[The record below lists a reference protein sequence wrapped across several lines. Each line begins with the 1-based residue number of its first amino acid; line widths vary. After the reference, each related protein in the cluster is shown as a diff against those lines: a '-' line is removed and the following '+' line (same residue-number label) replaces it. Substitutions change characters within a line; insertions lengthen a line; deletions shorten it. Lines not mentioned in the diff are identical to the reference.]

1 MKVLNRYAILH
12 IIGCVLFLTQP
23 IWLYTGPPDRAA
35 FLFSKPMQR
44 DLIGNALMLG
54 FFYLHY
60 FIIIPSLYFKQ
71 KRLPYLLSILAGFI
85 VICLLPSL
93 LTGRNPF
100 LEGAAAYPP
109 MDTRLPPPPPGPFL
123 AEIKHQVFLF
133 IAVVFFSLSL
143 RIRSR
148 RYKEQTTLHAAEL
161 ATIRAQINPHFLFN
175 TLNSIYA
182 LAVRKDDATADSI
195 VHLSGL
201 MRYVFRESGD
211 QHIPLHKELEY
222 LGNYVELQRS
232 RLGDTVVIRYTM
244 EQEDAAPAVIAP
256 LILISFIE
264 NAFKYGVN
272 PEAASLISI
281 HIKVSK
287 KTLYLSVHNYKVVLP
302 QHSFS
307 SGIGVH
313 NAKERLE
320 LLYPGKHKLEI
331 TEDAH
336 HYLVTLIMELL

>member
-1 MKVLNRYAILH
+1 M
-12 IIGCVLFLTQP
+12 
-23 IWLYTGPPDRAA
+23 WLYIGPPDRAA

-54 FFYLHY
+54 LCYLHY
-60 FIIIPSLYFKQ
+60 YIIIPRLYFKQ
-71 KRLPYLLSILAGFI
+71 KRLLYLLSILAGFL
-85 VICLLPSL
+85 VICLLPS
-93 LTGRNPF
+93 P
-100 LEGAAAYPP
+100 AAA
-109 MDTRLPPPPPGPFL
+109 R
-123 AEIKHQVFLF
+123 HQVFLF
-133 IAVVFFSLSL
+133 ITVVFFSLLL
-143 RIRSR
+143 RIRSH
-148 RYKEQTTLHAAEL
+148 RYQEQNTRHAAEL

-211 QHIPLHKELEY
+211 QHIPLQKELEY
-222 LGNYVELQRS
+222 LGNYIELQRS
-232 RLGDTVVIRYTM
+232 RLGDTVVIRHTL
-244 EQEDAAPAVIAP
+244 EQQEAAPAGIAP

-272 PEAASLISI
+272 PEAASRVSI

-307 SGIGVH
+307 SGIGAH
-313 NAKERLE
+313 NARERLE
-320 LLYPGKHKLEI
+320 LLYPGKHTLEI
-331 TEDAH
+331 KEDAH
-336 HYLVTLIMELL
+336 HYQVTLIMELL

>member
-1 MKVLNRYAILH
+1 MKVLNRYALLH
-12 IIGCVLFLTQP
+12 IIGCVLFLSQP
-23 IWLYTGPPDRAA
+23 VWLYTGPPDRAA

-60 FIIIPSLYFKQ
+60 YIIIPRLYFKE
-71 KRLPYLLSILAGFI
+71 KRLPYLLSILAGFL

-93 LTGRNPF
+93 AEARH
-100 LEGAAAYPP
+100 
-109 MDTRLPPPPPGPFL
+109 L
-123 AEIKHQVFLF
+123 AFLF
-133 IAVVFFSLSL
+133 IAVVFFSLLL

-148 RYKEQTTLHAAEL
+148 RYQEQSTRHAAEL

-211 QHIPLHKELEY
+211 QHIPLQKELEY
-222 LGNYVELQRS
+222 LGNYIELQRS
-232 RLGDTVVIRYTM
+232 RLGDTVVIRYTL
-244 EQEDAAPAVIAP
+244 EQQEAAPAGIAP

-272 PEAASLISI
+272 PEAASRVSI

-302 QHSFS
+302 QYSFS

-320 LLYPGKHKLEI
+320 LLYHGKHTLEI
-331 TEDAH
+331 KEDAR
-336 HYLVTLIMELL
+336 HYQVTLIMELL

>member
-1 MKVLNRYAILH
+1 
-12 IIGCVLFLTQP
+12 
-23 IWLYTGPPDRAA
+23 
-35 FLFSKPMQR
+35 MQR

-60 FIIIPSLYFKQ
+60 FIIIPRLYFKQ
-71 KRLPYLLSILAGFI
+71 KRLLYLLSILAGFI
-85 VICLLPSL
+85 VICLLPS
-93 LTGRNPF
+93 P
-100 LEGAAAYPP
+100 AAA
-109 MDTRLPPPPPGPFL
+109 R
-123 AEIKHQVFLF
+123 HQVFLF
-133 IAVVFFSLSL
+133 IAVVFFSLLL

-148 RYKEQTTLHAAEL
+148 RYQEQSTRHAAEL

-211 QHIPLHKELEY
+211 QHIPLQKELEY
-222 LGNYVELQRS
+222 LGNYIELQRS
-232 RLGDTVVIRYTM
+232 RLGDTVVIRYTL
-244 EQEDAAPAVIAP
+244 EQQEAASAGIAP

-272 PEAASLISI
+272 PEAASRVSI
-281 HIKVSK
+281 HIKVFK
-287 KTLYLSVHNYKVVLP
+287 KALYLSVHNYKVVLP

-307 SGIGVH
+307 SGIGAH
-313 NAKERLE
+313 NARERLE
-320 LLYPGKHKLEI
+320 LLYPGKHTLEI
-331 TEDAH
+331 KEDAH
-336 HYLVTLIMELL
+336 HYQVTLIMELL

>member
-1 MKVLNRYAILH
+1 
-12 IIGCVLFLTQP
+12 
-23 IWLYTGPPDRAA
+23 
-35 FLFSKPMQR
+35 
-44 DLIGNALMLG
+44 MLG

-109 MDTRLPPPPPGPFL
+109 MDARLPPPPPPPGPFL
-123 AEIKHQVFLF
+123 AEIRHQVFLF

-211 QHIPLHKELEY
+211 QHIPLQKELEY
-222 LGNYVELQRS
+222 LGNYIELQRS
-232 RLGDTVVIRYTM
+232 RLGDTVVIRYTV
-244 EQEDAAPAVIAP
+244 EQEEIAPAVIAP

-272 PEAASLISI
+272 PEAASLVSI

>member
-1 MKVLNRYAILH
+1 
-12 IIGCVLFLTQP
+12 
-23 IWLYTGPPDRAA
+23 
-35 FLFSKPMQR
+35 MQR

-60 FIIIPSLYFKQ
+60 FIIIPALYFKQ
-71 KRLPYLLSILAGFI
+71 KRLPYLLSILVGFM

-100 LEGAAAYPP
+100 LQGAAAFPP
-109 MDTRLPPPPPGPFL
+109 EDVYLPPPPPGPFL

-133 IAVVFFSLSL
+133 IAVVFFSLLL

-148 RYKEQTTLHAAEL
+148 RYKEQTTRHAAEL

-201 MRYVFRESGD
+201 MRYVFKESGD
-211 QHIPLHKELEY
+211 DNIPLHKELEY
-222 LGNYVELQRS
+222 LENYVELQRS
-232 RLGDTVVIRYTM
+232 RLGDTVVIRYTV
-244 EQEDAAPAVIAP
+244 EQEAVAPVGIVP

-272 PEAASLISI
+272 PEAASAISI

-320 LLYPGKHKLEI
+320 LLYPGKHQLEI